1 MPVPPPVCDGYAFE
15 QNGSA
20 PVAIAAPLSIE
31 FDDLMRNGGGK
42 AGGGVASLFGRRGK
56 SADYVVPNEAWC
68 YRDTG
73 VPEPPRQPEP
83 KASAPGKHCRLETCF
98 DLDRCRPRP
107 GEGANA
113 PLRLFID
120 TPTPKSYDMRRWPS
134 CMRQTLRTSI
144 VPDAKDAC
152 LVVPT
157 VNINCEWDVCDP
169 NTHSMLRAMPSWNR
183 TGHNHVIWDYIDAA
197 NIKVYSQGLNPADS
211 LHALLLASC
220 LPHAPLL

>member
-20 PVAIAAPLSIE
+20 PVAIAAPLSVD
-31 FDDLMRNGGGK
+31 FDDLISQGGR
-42 AGGGVASLFGRRGK
+42 GGLFGRR
-56 SADYVVPNEAWC
+56 SVNANDAVPNEGWC
-68 YRDTG
+68 YRDTS
-73 VPEPPRQPEP
+73 VAEPPRRPEAKP
-83 KASAPGKHCRLETCF
+83 QAPGKHCRLDTCF

-120 TPTPKSYDMRRWPS
+120 TPTPKSYDMQRWPS

-152 LVVPT
+152 LVIPT
-157 VNINCEWDVCDP
+157 VNSNATAAARTLATSRMPSRMPSCAVIGEGDRSGVCDMSTLAAP
-169 NTHSMLRAMPSWNR
+169 ETPPLPCTLSLPPTARPS
-183 TGHNHVIWDYIDAA
+183 
-197 NIKVYSQGLNPADS
+197 
-211 LHALLLASC
+211 
-220 LPHAPLL
+220 PLCV